1 MMIKKTIMLFLSMT
15 IAYSVHAIND
25 SPQGII
31 VDGSLTGTTPIEL
44 TGPAY
49 QIKAEYGRLEQSN
62 LFHSFTQFNLHSGES
77 AFFLDRRTFKMSSAG
92 FQDKTFPGLM
102 AESNPVFEARISIS

>member
-1 MMIKKTIMLFLSMT
+1 MIKKTIMLFLSMI

-44 TGPAY
+44 TGKNSDALNLLTLTRY
-49 QIKAEYGRLEQSN
+49 QAHIKL
-62 LFHSFTQFNLHSGES
+62 
-77 AFFLDRRTFKMSSAG
+77 
-92 FQDKTFPGLM
+92 
-102 AESNPVFEARISIS
+102 IS

>member
-1 MMIKKTIMLFLSMT
+1 MT

-77 AFFLDRRTFKMSSAG
+77 AFFWTKERSKYHQPGFRTKRFLD
-92 FQDKTFPGLM
+92 
-102 AESNPVFEARISIS
+102 